1 MVTIPCGRRYDTPCQ
16 VRQGW
21 AYPARYGDV
30 CAEGELCPWCTA
42 LRGLLAACLAEAER
56 IDYVL
61 SACTD
66 DDVIDDLGPV
76 ANRLRAAIAAARPAG
91 QTRGE
96 E

>member
-1 MVTIPCGRRYDTPCQ
+1 MVTIPCGRTI
-16 VRQGW
+16 
-21 AYPARYGDV
+21 PALDNPLIIERCREGD
-30 CAEGELCPWCTA
+30 LCPNCAA
-42 LRGLLAACLAEAER
+42 LRGLTAACLAAAER

-96 E
+96 G